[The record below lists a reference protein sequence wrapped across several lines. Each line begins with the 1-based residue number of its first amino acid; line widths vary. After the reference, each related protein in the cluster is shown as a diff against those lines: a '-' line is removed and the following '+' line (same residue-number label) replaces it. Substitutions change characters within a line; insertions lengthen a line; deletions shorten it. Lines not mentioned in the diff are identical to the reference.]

1 MQLGKSLM
9 GAIIGGVLG
18 IGVLLVVHA
27 LVGWDA
33 YWMALPVA
41 LLTGLGVRWVANVK
55 GHPSYLRGALT
66 GILAI
71 AAFIAGQYV
80 VAQVATRG
88 APAKPVTTQES
99 AVRPALQDQDAVADE
114 ATVATDEPEGD
125 GVATDEPAA
134 DPPTLDG
141 EATQPAAD
149 EQAEPATGEQAEPA
163 ADEPAEPAA
172 DEQALPA
179 PREPADAG
187 SAEGM
192 GGAPTT
198 ARTPL
203 AKQWTTVDL
212 VWLCIAALIGYSLG
226 RGSEPAM
233 STGAESHGNIA
244 PNRAMPPSD

>member
-1 MQLGKSLM
+1 MQLGKSLI
-9 GAIIGGVLG
+9 GAIIGGALG
-18 IGVLLVVHA
+18 IGVLLLVHS

-88 APAKPVTTQES
+88 AAAKPVPTGIAQG
-99 AVRPALQDQDAVADE
+99 ADADDE
-114 ATVATDEPEGD
+114 A
-125 GVATDEPAA
+125 
-134 DPPTLDG
+134 
-141 EATQPAAD
+141 PAAD
-149 EQAEPATGEQAEPA
+149 ELDVNEADPNEPATDPAAQEGQAAELAVGEQAEPA

-172 DEQALPA
+172 DDQPPPA
-179 PREPADAG
+179 AREPEAG
-187 SAEGM
+187 PAEGM
-192 GGAPTT
+192 GGAAAS

-203 AKQWTTVDL
+203 AKQWTTIDL
-212 VWLCIAALIGYSLG
+212 VWLCIAALLGYSLG
-226 RGSEPAM
+226 RGSEAKPHTAAD
-233 STGAESHGNIA
+233 SPNEYA
-244 PNRAMPPSD
+244 PNRTMPPSD